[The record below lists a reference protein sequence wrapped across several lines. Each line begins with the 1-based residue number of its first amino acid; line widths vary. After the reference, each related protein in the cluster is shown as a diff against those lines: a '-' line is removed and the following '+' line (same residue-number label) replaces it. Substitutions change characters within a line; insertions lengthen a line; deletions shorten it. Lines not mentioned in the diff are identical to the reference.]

1 MSFFNELKRRNVFK
15 VGIAYIVI
23 VWLVAQVLQLIFE
36 SFGTPVWVMKTVLVL
51 LATGLPFALFFAW
64 AFEMTPEG
72 LKRESEIDRSQSITT
87 QTGRKLNNATIGVLV
102 VALAYFAVDK
112 FVFSTGR
119 DEALVEAT
127 AKAITQQ
134 SQMEQQS
141 TKAES
146 EMVDNSIAVLPF
158 ADMSP
163 NKDQDY
169 FSDGLSEELLNLLA
183 KIPELRVAART
194 SSFSFKDQNVEIPVI
209 AERLKVAHILE
220 GSVRTAG
227 NKIRVT
233 AQLIK
238 AADGYHLWSETFDR
252 DLDDIFAIQDEI
264 AAEVVAQ
271 LKVTLLGDV
280 PTTRIIDPKAY
291 ALFLRGRQS
300 SRAFS
305 AESLQQGIDLYEQA
319 LAIDPA
325 YVEVWSEL
333 SRNYI
338 NQVGNGLRPREEG
351 LALTREAISRV
362 LAIEPDNAEAMASNG
377 WLAMSYDNDLET
389 AAKLYENAIKLDPS
403 SIDIQRNVATLVQYL
418 GRIDEAISIGEYIV
432 ARDPLNIAGHAALAN
447 AYLIAGRL
455 DDARDGYEL
464 VLSLSPER
472 IGAQYSLGAIR
483 LLNGDPEAA
492 LAYFAKENDDEFRT
506 RGNALAYYK
515 LGQNTEFQSAF
526 AELQEQWGGIWPSS
540 VAQVYAWSGDVDT
553 AFTWLEKELEVSGNL
568 RGQGEDPFLA
578 NLHQD
583 ARWQTLLEKSGDS
596 TEQLAAIEFNF
607 TLPQ

>member
-23 VWLVAQVLQLIFE
+23 AWLVAQVLQLVFE
-36 SFGTPVWVMKTVLVL
+36 SFGTPAWVMKTVLVL

-72 LKRESEIDRSQSITT
+72 LKRESEVDRSQSITT

-112 FVFSTGR
+112 FVLSAGR
-119 DEALVEAT
+119 EAALVEAT

-134 SQMEQQS
+134 TQVKQQS
-141 TKAES
+141 TEPAS
-146 EMVDNSIAVLPF
+146 DMVDNSIAVMPF

-238 AADGYHLWSETFDR
+238 ADDGYHLWSETFDR
-252 DLDDIFAIQDEI
+252 DLDNIFAIQDEI
-264 AAEVVAQ
+264 ATEVVAQ
-271 LKVTLLGDV
+271 LKVTLLGEV
-280 PTTRIIDPKAY
+280 PTTSVIDPEAY
-291 ALFLRGRQS
+291 ALFLRGRQL
-300 SRAFS
+300 SRTLS
-305 AESLQQGIDLYEQA
+305 AENLQQGIDLYEQA
-319 LAIDPA
+319 LVIEPE
-325 YVEVWSEL
+325 YVDAWAEL
-333 SRNYI
+333 TRNYI
-338 NQVGNGLRPREEG
+338 NQVGNGLRPRDEG
-351 LALTREAISRV
+351 LALARKTNSKVMAID
-362 LAIEPDNAEAMASNG
+362 PDNAGVVAQNGWIAMA
-377 WLAMSYDNDLET
+377 YDNDLET
-389 AAKLYENAIKLDPS
+389 AAMLYERAIKLDPS
-403 SIDIQRNVATLVQYL
+403 DIDIQRNVASLVQYL
-418 GRIDEAISIGEYIV
+418 NRLAEAISIGEYIV
-432 ARDPLNIAGHAALAN
+432 ARDPLNIAGQGALAS
-447 AYLIAGRL
+447 AYFAAGRL
-455 DDARDGYEL
+455 DDARDGFEL

-472 IGAQYSLGAIR
+472 IGAQYHLGAVS
-483 LLNGDPEAA
+483 LLKDEPSAA
-492 LAYFAKENDDEFRT
+492 LAYFERESDDEYRT
-506 RGNALAYYK
+506 RGSALAYYK
-515 LGQNTEFQSAF
+515 LGRETEFQTALS
-526 AELQEQWGGIWPSS
+526 ELKEHWGGIWPSS
-540 VAQVYAWSGDVDT
+540 VAEVYAWSGDMDA
-553 AFTWLEKELEVSGNL
+553 AFTWLEKDLEINGSL
-568 RGQGEDPFLA
+568 RGQGANPFLA

-583 ARWQTLLEKSGDS
+583 ARWQPLLEKSGDS
-596 TEQLAAIEFNF
+596 DEQLAAIEFNF